1 MKLNML
7 LLNMLDVFFMLNILG
22 LDASTQGFT
31 PYVNFGY
38 ANYDKLGVTVSWCW
52 WGWSDEDQ
60 QKGQGDGMF
69 VCPCTIPGPGPRL
82 VTFCWQPNIV

>member
-7 LLNMLDVFFMLNILG
+7 LLNMLDVFVMLNILG

-38 ANYDKLGVTVSWCW
+38 ANYDKLGVTVS
-52 WGWSDEDQ
+52 
-60 QKGQGDGMF
+60 
-69 VCPCTIPGPGPRL
+69 
-82 VTFCWQPNIV
+82 